1 MNLAGGVDG
10 VSVGGVADGVHLVV
24 IITNNDADDD
34 GDDDGDVDGDDDAA
48 HQRPRGLFPKSF
60 IAPVEVFHL

>member
-1 MNLAGGVDG
+1 MAFTWWSL
-10 VSVGGVADGVHLVV
+10 SL
-24 IITNNDADDD
+24 NND
-34 GDDDGDVDGDDDAA
+34 GDDDGHVDGDDVGDAA

>member
-24 IITNNDADDD
+24 IVTNNDD
-34 GDDDGDVDGDDDAA
+34 GDDDGHVDGDDDAA